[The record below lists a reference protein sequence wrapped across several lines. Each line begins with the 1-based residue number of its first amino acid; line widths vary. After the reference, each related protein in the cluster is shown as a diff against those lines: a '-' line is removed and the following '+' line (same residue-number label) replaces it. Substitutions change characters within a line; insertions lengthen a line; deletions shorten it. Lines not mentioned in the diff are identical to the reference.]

1 MSDNLTRAPLQVFD
15 LDISQINDALRQ
27 IQNQLDE
34 MQGLRG
40 RALVWDRMQV
50 SDPTVSLDAL
60 NLGSAGLGTFVT
72 TGTAQTITATK
83 TFTANQTWDT
93 KAIRVIDGNG
103 QLIHSFGTIT

>member
-15 LDISQINDALRQ
+15 LDISQLNGGLRQ

-34 MQGLRG
+34 MHGLRG

-60 NLGSAGLGTFVT
+60 NLGSAGLGTFVA
-72 TGTAQTITATK
+72 TGTAPTITAK
-83 TFTANQTWDT
+83 KNFTANQTWDT